1 MEEYENHTTQ
11 HQYVGKVDWFI
22 LDRRMSSV
30 GFGDR
35 DVKILFVCVCEIV
48 QARRVQP
55 ELRIQMSF
63 YGPDW
68 L

>member
-1 MEEYENHTTQ
+1 
-11 HQYVGKVDWFI
+11 
-22 LDRRMSSV
+22 MSS
-30 GFGDR
+30 GGLEDR
-35 DVKILFVCVCEIV
+35 EVKILFVCVCEIV